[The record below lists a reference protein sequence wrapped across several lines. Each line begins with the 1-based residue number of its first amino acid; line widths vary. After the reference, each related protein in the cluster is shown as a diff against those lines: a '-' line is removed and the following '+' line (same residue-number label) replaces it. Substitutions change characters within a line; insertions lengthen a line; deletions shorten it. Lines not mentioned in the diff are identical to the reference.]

1 MNPLQKRL
9 ATEKLHRCTPRE
21 CNSATFTPNG
31 ATATATAVQQPPAT
45 PVNTRVLS
53 ATATATAV
61 QPASCIPCNSVQLL
75 AHPVQPGCDPFDDRV
90 LCVECKHLW
99 TGNRCAR
106 HRAAGFNHPVL
117 PAELTRQRQ
126 RCPAHTARGGGPHA

>member
-9 ATEKLHRCTPRE
+9 ATEKLRCCAPRE
-21 CNSATFTPNG
+21 RNSATSAQN
-31 ATATATAVQQPPAT
+31 
-45 PVNTRVLS
+45 S
-53 ATATATAV
+53 ATATATTAQQPAATPANTRVLDATATATTV
-61 QPASCIPCNSVQLL
+61 QPASCAPLNSGQLL
-75 AHPVQPGCDPFDDRV
+75 AHLAQPGCDPFDDRV

-126 RCPAHTARGGGPHA
+126 RCPAHTARQGGPHA